1 MGTFSN
7 DLLCYHIG
15 GKKHVRSNK
24 QTKTLQIHRVKERKI
39 GMLLFKATSNNPSI
53 HCDDGQNVIGSEIFK
68 LRIDNGRLFVIIITI
83 KKTTPTPVQHAAKQL
98 AHPNPNILPPVR
110 LAICGRLWEE
120 DERSRRKGVDVGRSF
135 VRAIEM
141 GVFCMTFVLGF
152 FERRPSRVLSSL
164 VSNKV
169 EIFVR

>member
-1 MGTFSN
+1 M
-7 DLLCYHIG
+7 
-15 GKKHVRSNK
+15 
-24 QTKTLQIHRVKERKI
+24 HRVKERKI

-83 KKTTPTPVQHAAKQL
+83 KKQLQHQCSMQ
-98 AHPNPNILPPVR
+98 PSSSRIQTPNILPPVR

-120 DERSRRKGVDVGRSF
+120 DERSRREGVDVGRSF